1 MIRLSRRIAQFLSL
15 FVFLVLLLAG
25 IFSQENFA
33 LSQLPM
39 IVLKA
44 FIGYVIFWLLGIV
57 LSDIVLK
64 AVLTAMEDKKFEEWE
79 GGMLTGFAPEKNE
92 ELKKTRVVR
101 KA

>member
-1 MIRLSRRIAQFLSL
+1 MASLSKRIAQFLSL
-15 FVFLVLLLAG
+15 FVFFVLLIAG
-25 IFSQENFA
+25 IFSSDSFTLA
-33 LSQLPM
+33 HLPM

-64 AVLTAMEDKKFEEWE
+64 AVMNAMEDKKYETWE
-79 GGMLTGFAPEKNE
+79 GGLLDGFSADKNAD
-92 ELKKTRVVR
+92 LKKSRLER